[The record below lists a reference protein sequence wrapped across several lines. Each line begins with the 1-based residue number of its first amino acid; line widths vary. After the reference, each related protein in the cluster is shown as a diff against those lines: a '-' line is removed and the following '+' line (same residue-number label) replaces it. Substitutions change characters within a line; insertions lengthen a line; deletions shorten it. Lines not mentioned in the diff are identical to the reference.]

1 MEPEWRGMFFI
12 KTGGV
17 FFKMGRGLGGILAG
31 YLNYWRP
38 NLPQYVIR
46 RLSKCVMIC
55 FGYHTD
61 LGDVNCSDL

>member
-38 NLPQYVIR
+38 NLPVSQLTENIR
-46 RLSKCVMIC
+46 YQTHITHFSVVSIAEIQ
-55 FGYHTD
+55 
-61 LGDVNCSDL
+61 